1 MNLQDYL
8 HDLSRIW
15 PEILLSVTALL
26 ALVCDLLQRGKD
38 PRVTGWV
45 TAIGVLFT
53 LGWICRDVGLAD
65 GSLVFG
71 MIVHDRFAMFF
82 KLLICAGTLVVT
94 LLSLFFRGFQRDGI
108 GEYYSILAI
117 AAVGAMFMVSTNN
130 LLLLF
135 LALETL
141 SISSYALAGFLKR
154 DARSSE
160 AALKYLVFG
169 VLASGAMLY
178 GFSLLYGYAGSLDLR
193 EIAAAIRTHLH
204 VGEHGLSPAGIGCGI
219 AVVLC
224 LAGFGYKV
232 AAFPFHFW
240 SPDVYEGAPTPVTTF
255 LAVVSK
261 IASVGMILRFFG
273 GIPHDGEG
281 AAPLAAVIA
290 ALAACSMTF
299 GNLGALMQQNA
310 KRLLAYS
317 SIAHSG
323 YLLAGVAALVAPSAA
338 AGLAHGATAGEAHG
352 AATGLAHLAV
362 GGITGGQAVAFYAAA
377 YLLMNL
383 GAFGVVIYL
392 SNRFGTES
400 IDGFAG
406 LGWKA
411 PVACGTLVLFLLSLT
426 GIPPTVGFV
435 GKWYLLQPIWS
446 KGMHW
451 LAVVLVLN
459 SVISLFYYFRLA
471 RSLFL
476 VDASKALASPR
487 KHAFGTEL
495 TVVAVTL
502 AVGVVWFGIK
512 FEWLSD
518 LVLSLRV

>member
-1 MNLQDYL
+1 MNLQQYL
-8 HDLSRIW
+8 GDLSAIW
-15 PEILLSVTALL
+15 PEVILSLTALL
-26 ALVCDLLQRGKD
+26 ALGCDLLQRGKET
-38 PRVTGWV
+38 RVTGWV

-53 LGWICRDVGLAD
+53 LGWICRDFSHAD
-65 GSLVFG
+65 GRHVFG
-71 MIVHDRFAMFF
+71 MIVHDRFAMYF
-82 KLLICAGTLVVT
+82 KLLITAGLLVVT

-108 GEYYSILAI
+108 GEYYAVLCI
-117 AAVGAMFMVSTNN
+117 AAVGAVFLVSTDH

-154 DARSSE
+154 DVRSSE

-169 VLASGAMLY
+169 VLSSGAMLY
-178 GFSLLYGYAGSLDLR
+178 GFSLLYGMSGSLELHQ
-193 EIAAAIRTHLH
+193 IAATVRERLH
-204 VGEHGLSPAGIGCGI
+204 VGEHGLDAAGIGCGV
-219 AVVLC
+219 ALVLC

-261 IASVGMILRFFG
+261 IASFGMILRFFG
-273 GIPHDGEG
+273 GVPHGDEG
-281 AAPLAAVIA
+281 AMPLASMIA
-290 ALAACSMTF
+290 AIAACSMTF
-299 GNLGALMQQNA
+299 GNLAALMQQNA

-323 YLLAGVAALVAPSAA
+323 YLLAGVAALVAPGG
-338 AGLAHGATAGEAHG
+338 AGIAGHEASS
-352 AATGLAHLAV
+352 
-362 GGITGGQAVAFYAAA
+362 ISGGQAVAYYAAA

-383 GAFGVVIYL
+383 GAFAVVIYL
-392 SNRFGTES
+392 SNRFGSES
-400 IDGFAG
+400 IQAWSG

-411 PVACGTLVLFLLSLT
+411 PVACGALVLFLLSLT

-435 GKWYLLQPIWS
+435 GKWYLLQPIWA
-446 KGMHW
+446 KGLHW

-459 SVISLFYYFRLA
+459 SVVSLFYYFRMA

-476 VDASKALASPR
+476 ADESTVQASAR
-487 KHAFGTEL
+487 KHAFGAEL
-495 TVVAVTL
+495 ATVAVAL
-502 AVGVVWFGIK
+502 AIGVVGFGISLR
-512 FEWLSD
+512 WLSE
-518 LVLSLRV
+518 LVLSLHI